1 MKNGLQNGAKIDAK
15 IIQCRFWAAKG
26 APTVDLECFLGGFEK
41 LYNFQSSLDAQK
53 GSKIDR
59 CGTRGG
65 EGGRQGME
73 KRKSAESPGNPR
85 EPPGPAGEPPPP
97 PPTPQSW
104 ELELTPP
111 SRAKLS

>member
-53 GSKIDR
+53 GLKIDR
-59 CGTRGG
+59 CGTQGG
-65 EGGRQGME
+65 EGGAKGWRSGMGGWWWWYFYASGAS
-73 KRKSAESPGNPR
+73 KCQVIDVLMLK
-85 EPPGPAGEPPPP
+85 
-97 PPTPQSW
+97 TI
-104 ELELTPP
+104 
-111 SRAKLS
+111 K

>member
-59 CGTRGG
+59 CGTQGG
-65 EGGRQGME
+65 EGGAKGW
-73 KRKSAESPGNPR
+73 KSGKAVDPRENPG
-85 EPPGPAGEPPPP
+85 EPPGITPPHP
-97 PPTPQSW
+97 PQSW

>member
-59 CGTRGG
+59 CGTQGG
-65 EGGRQGME
+65 EGGAKGW
-73 KRKSAESPGNPR
+73 KSGKAR
-85 EPPGPAGEPPPP
+85 DPPGPPGITPPPSP
-97 PPTPQSW
+97 P
-104 ELELTPP
+104 ELGARADPP
-111 SRAKLS
+111 EPSQAQLS

>member
-1 MKNGLQNGAKIDAK
+1 MKNGFQNGAKIDAK

-59 CGTRGG
+59 CGTQGG
-65 EGGRQGME
+65 EGGAKGW
-73 KRKSAESPGNPR
+73 KSGKAR
-85 EPPGPAGEPPPP
+85 EPPGPPRENPPPRNP
-97 PPTPQSW
+97 P
-104 ELELTPP
+104 ELGARADPP
-111 SRAKLS
+111 EPSQAQLS